1 MASARKTSGSGK
13 VNSIRFT
20 VDSALL
26 QELGERLVGQAHIAL
41 AELIKNSFDADATLV
56 EVDVRNDVI
65 EITDDGHGMDFDA
78 FKAFWMR
85 IGSPHKDRRRIS
97 PGGRAVTGSKGVGRL
112 SAQFLANR
120 IELTTKARRHQAL
133 SATVDWRRA
142 VKAKDLTKAT
152 AQWRYVGSDEFAGG
166 AKHGT
171 RIRLLDVKQAWD
183 AAALIQLGRELWP
196 LQPPFAA
203 EGSSTSFRVML
214 TTPDE
219 RAKEEFERQMK
230 AVFELWDARIT
241 GSVIRTGKRKG
252 KRSSRIQFKDGTIVE
267 REEDLTSLKLS
278 SANFEVRI
286 FSLHHRQPFGIKVED
301 ARDYLRRY
309 GGVHVYDSGFHLP
322 YYGPDVDWLGIEQDH
337 AHRLSKSQLL
347 PEEFQ
352 VTEGMN
358 FLPTNSRLYGVVQ
371 IDTGAERAA
380 ATAQQREKGEV
391 LSIQISRDRLIGNL
405 PYRHLRDAVRWSID
419 HWAMEEARR
428 RWAVLEEDHQP
439 LPRQAGRLEDVLDSY
454 SGQIDDDILEDL
466 REQLRQLV
474 EAAESEARQGAGQAG
489 LLGSL
494 ATAGISAI
502 AIEHETGR
510 HLVQLERIGR
520 RLRRY
525 ARERGEPDL
534 KEIADEVGGWIRT
547 NREAR
552 SLFGAFM
559 DDESREAILDLDA
572 RSTIEATV
580 RQAKLLLRGIEV
592 ELNDLDPELRL
603 PPGRYAEWT
612 AVFQNIL
619 VNAANATLDSEER
632 LVDVSSQRHGPN
644 TALYFQDTGSG
655 VDVSGSEELFKPFTR
670 RQTISADRRNL
681 GAGGTGL
688 GLTIVRMIA
697 SNLDC
702 NVAFAEPG
710 EGFSTCFRLSW
721 RER

>member
-1 MASARKTSGSGK
+1 MASADKSLASGK
-13 VNSIRFT
+13 PNSIRFT

-56 EVDVRNDVI
+56 EVDVGDGVI

-97 PGGRAVTGSKGVGRL
+97 PGGRGVTGSKGVGRL

-120 IELTTKARRHQAL
+120 IELTTKAEGHKAL
-133 SATVDWRRA
+133 TARVDWRRA
-142 VKAKDLTKAT
+142 VQAKDLTKAT
-152 AQWRYVGSDEFAGG
+152 AEWQYVGSGKFAGG

-171 RIRLLDVKQAWD
+171 RIRLLDVKQEWD
-183 AAALIQLGRELWP
+183 ADALVQLGRELWP

-203 EGSSTSFRVML
+203 EGSDAGFRVAL

-219 RAKEEFERQMK
+219 EAKKEFELQMK

-241 GSVIRTGKRKG
+241 GKVIRTGKRKG
-252 KRSSRIQFKDGTIVE
+252 RRVARIQFKDGVVVE
-267 REEDLTSLKLS
+267 REEDLSSLKL
-278 SANFEVRI
+278 AAADFEIRV
-286 FSLHHRQPFGIKVED
+286 FSLHHRQSFGIRVED
-301 ARDYLRRY
+301 ARNYLRRY
-309 GGVHVYDSGFHLP
+309 GGVHVYDGGFHLP

-337 AHRLSKSQLL
+337 AHRLSKSKLL

-371 IDTGAERAA
+371 IDTGAERAV
-380 ATAQQREKGEV
+380 ATEQQREKGEV
-391 LSIQISRDRLIGNL
+391 LSIQISRDRLIDNR
-405 PYRHLRDAVRWSID
+405 PYRELSEAVRWSID

-428 RWAVLEEDHQP
+428 RWAVIKEDREP

-454 SGQIDDDILEDL
+454 SGRIDDDILEDL
-466 REQLRQLV
+466 RKQLRLFI
-474 EAAESEARQGAGQAG
+474 EAAESEARVGAGQAG

-510 HLVQLERIGR
+510 HLAQLERIGR

-525 ARERGEPDL
+525 ARERKEPDL
-534 KEIADEVGGWIRT
+534 KEMAEEVGGWIRT

-572 RSTIEATV
+572 KSTIEATV
-580 RQAKLLLRGIEV
+580 RQARLLLRGLEV
-592 ELNDLDPELRL
+592 DLDDIDRDLRL

-632 LVDVSSQRHGPN
+632 LVDVSSSRNGPN
-644 TALYFQDTGSG
+644 AALYFQDTGSG
-655 VDVSGSEELFKPFTR
+655 VDVSGSEELFEPFTR

-688 GLTIVRMIA
+688 GLTIVRMVA

-702 NVAFAEPG
+702 NVAFVEPD